1 MSRNLKE
8 DYILNDLNLEPI
20 IVKAMDAEE
29 GKGWDLTKAKKISEE
44 YRKYLILCLKYPK
57 KSIVPSPLVD
67 EFWHLHIL
75 DTQKYAEDCES
86 IFGYFLH
93 HFPYFGMRGEED
105 ANNLKDAW
113 HETLNLYEENF
124 GKPEK
129 HLWAKST
136 RCPSCGRRCSK
147 RVENAFMEDRPSL
160 C

>member
-1 MSRNLKE
+1 MINKVIKLDRINFMSRNLKE

-75 DTQKYAEDCES
+75 DTQKYAIVNLFLV
-86 IFGYFLH
+86 IFYIIS
-93 HFPYFGMRGEED
+93 R
-105 ANNLKDAW
+105 
-113 HETLNLYEENF
+113 TLVCV
-124 GKPEK
+124 
-129 HLWAKST
+129 AK
-136 RCPSCGRRCSK
+136 R
-147 RVENAFMEDRPSL
+147 ML
-160 C
+160 II